1 MPEINAALALTSDKI
16 KAFTINEL
24 ELNIA
29 VGTADTE
36 PYWVECVYE
45 VPMPLSLAPDKSLL
59 TAKSLVGIISVEA
72 QKEKRVKIYS
82 RNDVYPSVYTIKATL
97 FVYDK
102 DGAIAERKE
111 YTKELECGETNAQI
125 LQNP

>member
-1 MPEINAALALTSDKI
+1 MPEINTTLALTQDKI

-24 ELNIA
+24 ELKMQ
-29 VGTADTE
+29 VGTDSTE
-36 PYWVECVYE
+36 PHWVECVYE

-59 TAKSLVGIISVEA
+59 TAKSLIGIIGA
-72 QKEKRVKIYS
+72 QMPKEKRVKIYS
-82 RNDVYPSVYTIKATL
+82 KNDVYPSTYTIKATL
-97 FVYDK
+97 FIYDK

-111 YTKELECGETNAQI
+111 YTTELECGETNAQI